1 MPAMRRLS
9 LLPLRRSSS
18 SPRPRRTV
26 SAVAVLAVAG
36 SIAAGCGG
44 SSDNSAGDD
53 GALKVKIMSTS
64 ATFTDLPTV
73 VIVAQDYFRQVGL
86 DADVSFS
93 NASNASL
100 ITQAVIS
107 GDTNIGTSG
116 AGSLYNAYAEGKT
129 DLVSLGTTN
138 PSITFGLALNQE
150 TLDTLAERGVTPESS
165 AEERVQALRG
175 LTLTSSPEGSTGNT
189 YLRVML
195 SEYGVDPDRDVTILP
210 NNDASA
216 QIATTRQGRVSGF
229 AQSFPRV
236 NFPEA
241 EGWGGL
247 WLNWAV
253 DLPSI
258 LPLASHEYYTTRSWL
273 EQNPEIAK
281 RVMQAVWLADR
292 DLHNPTDELRDKVR
306 GLPQFANLN
315 ETAFNA
321 GWEVAVGAYK
331 DASPLTTQEM
341 FDNQVRLV
349 NLNRDSPLTFGFD
362 DIYDLSAAK
371 AAQP

>member
-1 MPAMRRLS
+1 
-9 LLPLRRSSS
+9 
-18 SPRPRRTV
+18 
-26 SAVAVLAVAG
+26 
-36 SIAAGCGG
+36 
-44 SSDNSAGDD
+44 
-53 GALKVKIMSTS
+53 MSTS

-86 DADVSFS
+86 DAEVSFS

-107 GDTNIGTSG
+107 GDTDIATSG
-116 AGSLYNAYAEGKT
+116 TGALYSAYAEGKT
-129 DLVSLGTTN
+129 DLVSLGTMN

-175 LTLTSSPEGSTGNT
+175 LNLTSSPEGSTGNT

-229 AQSFPRV
+229 AQSFPRA
-236 NFPEA
+236 NFPAA

-247 WLNWAV
+247 WLNWAE
-253 DLPSI
+253 DLPSV
-258 LPLASHEYYTTRSWL
+258 LPLASHDYYTTRSWL

-292 DLHNPTDELRDKVR
+292 DLQNPTDELRDKVR
-306 GLPQFANLN
+306 GLSQFANLN
-315 ETAFNA
+315 EAAFNE
-321 GWEVAVGAYK
+321 GWESAVVAYK
-331 DASPLTTQEM
+331 DATPLTTQEM
-341 FDNQVRLV
+341 FDNEVRLI
-349 NLNRDSPLTFGFD
+349 NLNRESPISFSFD
-362 DIYDLSAAK
+362 DIYDLSAAE